1 MQSCGKLQLSL
12 VISDCSG
19 GGHGHAAAAGARAG
33 PGGRPGLAGG
43 GHTVGEVC
51 GATCVRLRHLRAGV
65 AGLRGA
71 GPAAAGGL
79 APLRRGGEVRPR
91 VHWVR
96 GHQGQQRQCHHPR
109 VEQEKW
115 RKRNV
120 VLQMDLLD
128 QVAHLK
134 PQIRK
139 NITITKYK
147 VVKQEQGSLVFN
159 LQVPEVPPSGQQA
172 APEQSSH

>member
-1 MQSCGKLQLSL
+1 M
-12 VISDCSG
+12 
-19 GGHGHAAAAGARAG
+19 R
-33 PGGRPGLAGG
+33 RR
-43 GHTVGEVC
+43 

-96 GHQGQQRQCHHPR
+96 GHQRQCHHPR
-109 VEQEKW
+109 VEQDKW

-128 QVAHLK
+128 QAAHLK
-134 PQIRK
+134 PQIRQ

-147 VVKQEQGSLVFN
+147 MVKQEQGSLVFN

-172 APEQSSH
+172 APEQGEAGGGEEAPSAPQHPANPGTQPVPSAQRPAPSH